1 MKPKCKVSFVLF
13 AVVVFASLQ
22 PASIAQDKKLPN
34 IVILAT
40 GGTIAG
46 AGATG
51 TQAAY
56 TSGAVT
62 IDAMVAAVPG
72 IKDIANIKGEQISN
86 IGSQDMTL
94 QIMLTLAK
102 RINALFAQNDV
113 DGIVVTHGTDTM
125 EETAYFLNL
134 VVKSDK
140 PVVLV
145 GSMRPSTA
153 IGADGPLNLYDAVA
167 VAADPNA
174 KGRGVLVVMNDWI
187 HGAHSLT
194 KTSTTAVQTFMSPLR
209 GLVGVST
216 YGKNDFY
223 NTPVWKHTLS
233 SEFDVS
239 GVTSFP
245 RVDILYAYADMS
257 PDLIDASVAN
267 GAKGIVI
274 AGVGNGNMNKASL
287 EAAERA
293 AKKGIVVVRSTRVV
307 TGSVGRNVE
316 VNDDDMNFVASDEL
330 NPQKS
335 RILLMLALLKPRSN
349 AEIQKLFYSY

>member
-1 MKPKCKVSFVLF
+1 MWPNRKVASNVIAVAVLLS
-13 AVVVFASLQ
+13 ALCS
-22 PASIAQDKKLPN
+22 AQQKNLPN

-46 AGATG
+46 AAATG
-51 TQAAY
+51 TQAGY

-62 IDAMVAAVPG
+62 IDSMIAAVPG
-72 IKDIANIKGEQISN
+72 IKDLANIRGEQISN
-86 IGSQDMTL
+86 VGSQDMSFS
-94 QIMLTLAK
+94 IMLSLAK
-102 RINALFAQNDV
+102 RINELLATSTV

-125 EETAYFLNL
+125 EETAFFLNL

-153 IGADGPLNLYDAVA
+153 VSADGPLNLYDAVA

-174 KGRGVLVVMNDWI
+174 KGLGVLVVMNDWI

-216 YGKNDFY
+216 YGKNDYY
-223 NTPVWKHTLS
+223 NAPHWKHTTG

-239 GVTSFP
+239 NISKLP
-245 RVDILYAYADMS
+245 RVDIIFACADMS
-257 PDLIDASVAN
+257 PDLIDAAVAH

-287 EAAERA
+287 DAAERA
-293 AKKGIVVVRSTRVV
+293 ARNGTVIVRSSRVA
-307 TGSVGRNVE
+307 TGAVGRNVE
-316 VNDDDMNFVASDEL
+316 VDDDGMGFVASDEL
-330 NPQKS
+330 NPQKA
-335 RILLMLALLKPRSN
+335 RILLMLALLKPRSLVD
-349 AEIQKLFYSY
+349 IQQLFQTY